1 MSREKIETSHFL
13 HITRRKY
20 KRQYKQ
26 LRKLYR
32 QSSYLVKPNEVPKER
47 QLTKYWKNRRS
58 MFSKINSSP
67 IYLTHE
73 LWFSVTP
80 EIIAKFLAKFIR
92 VCLPNATKIMDVF
105 CGGGGNAIQFAMMFP
120 HVYGV
125 DASLEHL
132 YCTYRNAKTYG
143 VSDRIWLKYG
153 SWQDIARKG
162 RFAKLGIDCVFG
174 SPPWGGPQYLKSE
187 TYDLEM
193 GLQPMGITEML
204 RSFLSISSN
213 VVLFLP
219 RNSDLNQ
226 LSRATRTVLGPNSRC
241 RVLYVKDHGFPK
253 GILCMWG
260 DPLVYAQGEASD
272 TTGDTDGETNITE
285 VADPQTE
292 TERKHEEKSLE
303 PINYD
308 MDG

>member
-1 MSREKIETSHFL
+1 MSREKVETSHFL

-20 KRQYKQ
+20 KRQYKR

-32 QSSYLVKPNEVPKER
+32 HSSYLVKPNEVLKDR
-47 QLTKYWKNRRS
+47 QLTKYWRNRRS
-58 MFSKINSSP
+58 IFSKINSSP

-92 VCLPNATKIMDVF
+92 ACLPNATKIMDVF
-105 CGGGGNAIQFAMMFP
+105 CGGGGNAIQFAMVFP
-120 HVYGV
+120 KVYGV

-132 YCTYRNAKTYG
+132 YCSYRNAQTYG

-153 SWQDIARKG
+153 SWEDIARKG
-162 RFAKLGIDCVFG
+162 RFAKLGIDCIFG
-174 SPPWGGPQYLKSE
+174 SPPWGGPGYLKSE

-193 GLQPMGITEML
+193 GLQPMGLTEML
-204 RSFLSISSN
+204 KSFLSVSSN

-226 LSRATRTVLGPNSRC
+226 LSRATRIILGPNSRC
-241 RVLYVKDHGFPK
+241 RVLYVKDHGYLK

-260 DPLVYAQGEASD
+260 DALVYAQGEASENNEDTD
-272 TTGDTDGETNITE
+272 TTPNVTE
-285 VADPQTE
+285 VTEPQTE
-292 TERKHEEKSLE
+292 LKSNKEEIPPES
-303 PINYD
+303 INYD